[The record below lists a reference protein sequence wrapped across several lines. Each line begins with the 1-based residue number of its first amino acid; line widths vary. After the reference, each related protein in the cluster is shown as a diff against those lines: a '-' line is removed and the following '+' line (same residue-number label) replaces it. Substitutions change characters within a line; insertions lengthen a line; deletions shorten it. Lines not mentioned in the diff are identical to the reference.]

1 MSPFIFPQREFF
13 YKFLAFSNFVMPRN
27 TRIFIYDVD
36 FDDENAENAIEPG
49 DLIEWDNIYL
59 NQSIMGP
66 FHFIWTI

>member
-1 MSPFIFPQREFF
+1 
-13 YKFLAFSNFVMPRN
+13 MPRN

-59 NQSIMGP
+59 TEPNMRPILWSIPYHMG
-66 FHFIWTI
+66 HISW

>member
-1 MSPFIFPQREFF
+1 
-13 YKFLAFSNFVMPRN
+13 MPRN

-59 NQSIMGP
+59 TEPNMRPILWSIPYHMA
-66 FHFIWTI
+66 HISW